1 MTKKQHKEHTPKPKE
16 STMPETVFK
25 AFFLISFIAIGLFV
39 FNDVP
44 VNWILS
50 VYAVDIIV
58 SLAYVAINRDRIST
72 SNVVH
77 TNVRRI
83 LSFLIMLITMFFYA
97 FALWRVDQYTT
108 QMQVTLFI
116 GGVIIYYAIFNST
129 KNLIKK

>member
-1 MTKKQHKEHTPKPKE
+1 MTKKQHKERTPKQKE

-25 AFFLISFIAIGLFV
+25 AFFLISFIVIGLFV

-72 SNVVH
+72 SNIVH

>member
-1 MTKKQHKEHTPKPKE
+1 M
-16 STMPETVFK
+16 
-25 AFFLISFIAIGLFV
+25 
-39 FNDVP
+39 P

-116 GGVIIYYAIFNST
+116 GGVIIYYAIFN
-129 KNLIKK
+129 

>member
-1 MTKKQHKEHTPKPKE
+1 MTKKQHKERTPKQKE

-25 AFFLISFIAIGLFV
+25 AFFLISFIVIGLFV

-77 TNVRRI
+77 TNVCRI

>member
-1 MTKKQHKEHTPKPKE
+1 MTKKQHKERTPKQKE

-25 AFFLISFIAIGLFV
+25 AFFLISFIVIGLFV

-72 SNVVH
+72 SHVVH

-97 FALWRVDQYTT
+97 FAIWRVDQYTT
-108 QMQVTLFI
+108 
-116 GGVIIYYAIFNST
+116 
-129 KNLIKK
+129 

>member
-1 MTKKQHKEHTPKPKE
+1 MTKKPHKERTPRPKE
-16 STMPETVFK
+16 STMPETVCK
-25 AFFLISFIAIGLFV
+25 AFFLISFIVIGLFV

>member
-1 MTKKQHKEHTPKPKE
+1 MTKKQHKERTPKQKE
-16 STMPETVFK
+16 STMSETVFK
-25 AFFLISFIAIGLFV
+25 AFFLISFIVIGLFV

>member
-1 MTKKQHKEHTPKPKE
+1 MTKKQHKERTPKQKE

-25 AFFLISFIAIGLFV
+25 AFFLTSFIVIGLFV

>member
-1 MTKKQHKEHTPKPKE
+1 MTKKQHKERTPKQKE
-16 STMPETVFK
+16 STMPETIFK
-25 AFFLISFIAIGLFV
+25 AFFLISFIVIGLFV

>member
-1 MTKKQHKEHTPKPKE
+1 MTKKQHKERTPKQKE

-25 AFFLISFIAIGLFV
+25 AFFLISFIVIGLFV

-129 KNLIKK
+129 KNLINK

>member
-1 MTKKQHKEHTPKPKE
+1 MTKKQHKERTPKQKE

-25 AFFLISFIAIGLFV
+25 AFFLISFIVIGLFV

>member
-1 MTKKQHKEHTPKPKE
+1 MTKKQHKERTPKQKE

-25 AFFLISFIAIGLFV
+25 AFFLISFIVIGLFV

-50 VYAVDIIV
+50 VYAVDIII